1 VVNDKDMKM
10 WKLYG
15 SKHWPT
21 VIIISPDG
29 MILKVWDEIVPQKEL
44 ETYLEVLLDVYAERL
59 D

>member
-1 VVNDKDMKM
+1 M